1 MVSTI
6 EVIITDMFEDSEYS
20 EPARAFKKE
29 LIQDSIDSC
38 PVECIHWEDRHF
50 FLPIMD
56 YFSFSMNK
64 GGAHESNG

>member
-38 PVECIHWEDRHF
+38 PVECIHWE
-50 FLPIMD
+50 
-56 YFSFSMNK
+56 
-64 GGAHESNG
+64 E